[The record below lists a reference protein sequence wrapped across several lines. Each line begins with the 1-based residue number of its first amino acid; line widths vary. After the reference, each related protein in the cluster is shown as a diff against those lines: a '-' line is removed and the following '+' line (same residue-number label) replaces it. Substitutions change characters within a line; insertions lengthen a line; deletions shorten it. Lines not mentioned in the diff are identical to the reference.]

1 MPSILNIT
9 VIILILIYFLEN
21 LKILSGLKKKVKL
34 TDDQK
39 NTINGI
45 SVIIPLRN
53 EENNC
58 FLLVETVKNLKHP
71 TCPIEI
77 IFVDDFSTDQTA
89 TFLENLTSNNP
100 AFVLLKSNLPSSKLK
115 GKPNAL
121 NSGIKISKYEV
132 IALTDADMSLNPNWL
147 VEIESLLNEDSEIA
161 MICGPTTVKKFD
173 LWSSIQ
179 STDWSYLMTVASGS
193 FNSGNPMSAIGN
205 NMIFRKSAY
214 EKIGGYSNLDFSIT
228 EDFELF
234 QSFIQN
240 NLKVIFPL
248 NPKLLHET
256 LPNPDLKTF
265 LSQRKRWIKGG
276 LKIHLRG
283 FITLLAGL
291 FGQLA
296 ILLSIFSSFF
306 LFFTV
311 ILLKFGLDFL
321 MISVFCNTMKIKLNS
336 FHFVLFE
343 FYYFCYSLILPFIF
357 IFQPRIVWKDRNY

>member
-1 MPSILNIT
+1 MSSFLNIT
-9 VIILILIYFLEN
+9 VITFILIYLLEN
-21 LKILSGLKKKVKL
+21 LKILSGLKKKNNAEKK
-34 TDDQK
+34 TTK
-39 NTINGI
+39 TINGI

-53 EENNC
+53 EEKNC
-58 FLLVETVKNLKHP
+58 ASLVETINNLNRP
-71 TCPIEI
+71 DCPYEI
-77 IFVDDFSTDQTA
+77 ILVDDFSTDL
-89 TFLENLTSNNP
+89 TFSALDKLIVGNP
-100 AFVLLKSNLPSSKLK
+100 FFILIKSDPPSGKLL

-121 NSGIKISKYEV
+121 NTGITTSKFEI

-147 VEIESLLNEDSEIA
+147 VEIENLMIADSQLA
-161 MICGPTTVKKFD
+161 MVCGPTTVKKFD

-214 EKIGGYSNLDFSIT
+214 EKIGGYSKLDFSIT

-234 QSFIQN
+234 QSFIKN
-240 NLKVIFPL
+240 GLKVIFPL
-248 NPKLLHET
+248 NKNLLHET

-283 FITLLAGL
+283 FITLSAGFL
-291 FGQLA
+291 GQLA
-296 ILLSIFSSFF
+296 ILLSLFSSWQ
-306 LFFTV
+306 LFSTV
-311 ILLKFGLDFL
+311 ILLKSGLDFL
-321 MISVFCNTMKIKLNS
+321 MISVFYSTMKLKLNP

-343 FYYFCYSLILPFIF
+343 FYYFCYSFVLPFIF
-357 IFQPRIVWKDRNY
+357 LFQPKVVWKNRSY